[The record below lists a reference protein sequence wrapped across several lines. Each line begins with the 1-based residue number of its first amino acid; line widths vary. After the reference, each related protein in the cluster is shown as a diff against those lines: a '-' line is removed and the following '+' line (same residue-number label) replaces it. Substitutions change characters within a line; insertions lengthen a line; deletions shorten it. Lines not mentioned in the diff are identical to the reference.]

1 MALELDTAVPST
13 RQLQKL
19 VQDKQEVEIKL
30 ITNDLVVGKISW
42 QDPYCVCVLDHYD
55 QPTII
60 WRQAI
65 VFVKPKA

>member
-1 MALELDTAVPST
+1 MAMELDTSIPST
-13 RQLQKL
+13 RQLQTL

-30 ITNDLVVGKISW
+30 ITNDLVVGKINW
-42 QDPYCVCVLDHYD
+42 QDPHCICVLDHYD

-65 VFVKPKA
+65 VFIKPKA